1 MMRITILGSAA
12 AEAVPSLW
20 CQCEVCRQA
29 RQNGGKDL
37 RRRTSYLIDQDTMID
52 FGPDAFWQSIAF
64 GIDWAELKQII
75 FTHQHCDH
83 CNPVELS
90 WRRKGFSQN
99 APALIIYGSP
109 EIRKYCNDIMSKT
122 AMQNVELWPD
132 TTWVEPENGV
142 PMQAY
147 NMEIFSIPA
156 RHSAVDARNYILTR
170 DGKSLLIAH
179 DSGFWTEDAW
189 NIAAAGRP
197 VDCVI
202 FDGTCALKYADVD
215 DGHMGAEVGVKFRDE
230 LLKRGIL
237 KKDGLAVVNH
247 FSHNGNSLQADL
259 EAFFT
264 PHGIEV
270 GYDGKVIEL

>member
-1 MMRITILGSAA
+1 MRITILGSAA

-20 CQCEVCRQA
+20 CQCEVCRIA

-37 RRRTSYLIDQDTMID
+37 RRRTSYLIDRDTMID
-52 FGPDAFWQSIAF
+52 FGPDAFWQTWDA
-64 GIDWAELKQII
+64 GVLWEDLKQII
-75 FTHQHCDH
+75 FTHQHSDH
-83 CNPVELS
+83 CNPVELG
-90 WRRKGFSQN
+90 WRRKGFAQN
-99 APALIIYGSP
+99 APALTIYGSP
-109 EIRKYCNDIMSKT
+109 EIRKYCEIIMGKT
-122 AMQNVELWPD
+122 DMKSVELWPD
-132 TTWVEPENGV
+132 TEFCEPENGV

-156 RHSAVDARNYILTR
+156 RHGAEDSRNYILTR

-179 DSGFWTEDAW
+179 DSGFWTEEAW
-189 NIAAAGRP
+189 NTAAGRT

-202 FDGTCALKYADVD
+202 FDGTCALKFAEHEE
-215 DGHMGAEVGVKFRDE
+215 GHMGAAAGVRFRDE

-237 KKDGLAVVNH
+237 KKDGLAIVNH

-259 EAFFT
+259 EAYFA

-270 GYDGKVIEL
+270 GYDGKVIDL

>member
-1 MMRITILGSAA
+1 MRITILGSAA

-20 CQCEVCRQA
+20 CQCEVCRMA

-64 GIDWAELKQII
+64 GIDWAE
-75 FTHQHCDH
+75 
-83 CNPVELS
+83 
-90 WRRKGFSQN
+90 WRRKGFSQG
-99 APALIIYGSP
+99 ALPLTIYGSE
-109 EIRKYCNDIMSKT
+109 EIRKYCN
-122 AMQNVELWPD
+122 AMMGVTSEGSVEKWPD
-132 TTWVEPENGV
+132 TTFVVPENGKST
-142 PMQAY
+142 QAH
-147 NMEIFSIPA
+147 NMDIFSIPA
-156 RHSAVDARNYILTR
+156 THGAADSRNYILTR
-170 DGKSLLIAH
+170 NGKSLLIAH
-179 DSGFWTEDAW
+179 DSGFWPAETWDML
-189 NIAAAGRP
+189 AGRT
-197 VDCVI
+197 VDAVI
-202 FDGTCALKYADVD
+202 FDGTCALKFADVAD
-215 DGHMGAEVGVKFRDE
+215 CHMGAEVGVKFRDE

-247 FSHNGNSLQADL
+247 FSHNGNSTHADL

>member
-1 MMRITILGSAA
+1 MMRIRILGSAA

-20 CQCEVCRQA
+20 CQCEVCRIA

-37 RRRTSYLIDQDTMID
+37 RRRTSYLIDGDTMID
-52 FGPDAFWQSIAF
+52 FGPDAFWQTWDA
-64 GIDWAELKQII
+64 GVLWEDLKQII
-75 FTHQHCDH
+75 FTHQHSDH
-83 CNPVELS
+83 CNPVELG

-99 APALIIYGSP
+99 APALTIYGSP

-202 FDGTCALKYADVD
+202 FDGTCALKFADVE
-215 DGHMGAEVGVKFRDE
+215 DGHMGAEVGVRFRDE

-237 KKDGLAVVNH
+237 KKDGLAIVNH

-259 EAFFT
+259 EAYFT
-264 PHGIEV
+264 PYGIEV

>member
-90 WRRKGFSQN
+90 WRRKGFSQG
-99 APALIIYGSP
+99 ALPLTIYGSE
-109 EIRKYCNDIMSKT
+109 EIRKYCNAMMGVT
-122 AMQNVELWPD
+122 AEGSVEKWPD
-132 TTWVEPENGV
+132 TTFVVPENGKSTT
-142 PMQAY
+142 AL

-156 RHSAVDARNYILTR
+156 MHGAADSRNYILTR
-170 DGKSLLIAH
+170 NGKSLLIAH
-179 DSGFWTEDAW
+179 DSGFWPAETWDML
-189 NIAAAGRP
+189 AGRT
-197 VDCVI
+197 VDAVI
-202 FDGTCALKYADVD
+202 FDGTCALKFADVAD
-215 DGHMGAEVGVKFRDE
+215 CHMGAEVGVKFRDE

>member
-1 MMRITILGSAA
+1 MRITILGSAA

-20 CQCEVCRQA
+20 CRCEVCRIA

-37 RRRTSYLIDQDTMID
+37 RRRTSYLIDRDTMID
-52 FGPDAFWQSIAF
+52 FGPDAFWQSWTA
-64 GIDWAELKQII
+64 GILWEELKQII
-75 FTHQHCDH
+75 FTHQHSDH
-83 CNPVELS
+83 CNPVELG
-90 WRRKGFSQN
+90 WRRKGFAQN
-99 APALIIYGSP
+99 APALTIYGSP
-109 EIRKYCNDIMSKT
+109 EIRKYCEIIMGKT
-122 AMQNVELWPD
+122 DMKSAALWPD
-132 TTWVEPENGV
+132 TEFCEPENGV

-156 RHSAVDARNYILTR
+156 RHGAEDARNYILTR

-179 DSGFWTEDAW
+179 DSGFWTEEAW
-189 NIAAAGRP
+189 NTAAGRT

-202 FDGTCALKYADVD
+202 FDGTCALKFADVEE
-215 DGHMGAEVGVKFRDE
+215 GHMGAAAGVRFRDE

-237 KKDGLAVVNH
+237 KKDGLAIVNH

-259 EAFFT
+259 EAYFA

-270 GYDGKVIEL
+270 GYDGKVIDL

>member
-1 MMRITILGSAA
+1 MRITILGSAA

-20 CQCEVCRQA
+20 CQCECCRIA
-29 RQNGGKDL
+29 RQNGGKDV

-52 FGPDAFWQSIAF
+52 FGPDAFWQSVAF
-64 GIDWAELKQII
+64 GVDWAQLKQII

-99 APALIIYGSP
+99 AMPLTIYGS
-109 EIRKYCNDIMSKT
+109 EKIREYCNAIMGVTSEGS
-122 AMQNVELWPD
+122 VENWPD
-132 TTWVEPENGV
+132 TTFLMPENGK
-142 PMQAY
+142 PMQAH
-147 NMEIFSIPA
+147 NMEIFSVPA
-156 RHSAVDARNYILTR
+156 RHGAPDARNYILTR

-179 DSGFWTEDAW
+179 DSGFWPDTTWDLL
-189 NIAAAGRP
+189 AGRT
-197 VDCVI
+197 VDAVI
-202 FDGTCALKYADVD
+202 FDGTCALKFADVD
-215 DGHMGAEVGVKFRDE
+215 DCHMGAAAGVRFRDE

-247 FSHNGNSLQADL
+247 FSHNGNSLHSDL

-264 PHGIEV
+264 PHNIEV

>member
-1 MMRITILGSAA
+1 MRITILGSAA

-20 CQCEVCRQA
+20 CRCEVCRIA

-37 RRRTSYLIDQDTMID
+37 RRRTSYLIDRDTMID
-52 FGPDAFWQSIAF
+52 FGPDAFWQSWTA
-64 GIDWAELKQII
+64 GILWEELKQII
-75 FTHQHCDH
+75 FTHQHSDH
-83 CNPVELS
+83 CNPVELG
-90 WRRKGFSQN
+90 WRRKGFAQN
-99 APALIIYGSP
+99 APALTIYGSP
-109 EIRKYCNDIMSKT
+109 EIRKYCEIIMGKT
-122 AMQNVELWPD
+122 DMKSVELWPD
-132 TTWVEPENGV
+132 TEFCEPENGV

-156 RHSAVDARNYILTR
+156 RHGAEDSRNYILTR

-179 DSGFWTEDAW
+179 DSGFWTEEAW
-189 NIAAAGRP
+189 NTAAGRT

-202 FDGTCALKYADVD
+202 FDGTCALKFAEHEE
-215 DGHMGAEVGVKFRDE
+215 GHMGAAAGVRFRDE

-237 KKDGLAVVNH
+237 KKDGLAIVNH

-259 EAFFT
+259 EAYFA

-270 GYDGKVIEL
+270 GYDGKVIDL